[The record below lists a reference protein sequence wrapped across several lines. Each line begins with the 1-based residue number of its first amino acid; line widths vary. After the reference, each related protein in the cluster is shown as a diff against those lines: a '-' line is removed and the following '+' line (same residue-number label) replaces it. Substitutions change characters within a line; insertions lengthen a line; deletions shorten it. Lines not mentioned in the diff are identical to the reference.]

1 MLITLNSRKK
11 KNPLSKWSELGHRS
25 YAYHIERFLVELA
38 IKLFERTDIDQ
49 PRQKAITKR
58 KSETYPSP
66 SPRDLE
72 KIAQNQLAYSK
83 LLSERMN
90 AAHRTKKKDKIV
102 LLHR

>member
-1 MLITLNSRKK
+1 MLLTLHSKKEKNTLRKYWPVTHRAHTSRIQRFWANLGVIFRENFVAEYPMPDTKK
-11 KNPLSKWSELGHRS
+11 SMAP
-25 YAYHIERFLVELA
+25 YPYHPQM
-38 IKLFERTDIDQ
+38 DID
-49 PRQKAITKR
+49 
-58 KSETYPSP
+58 
-66 SPRDLE
+66 